1 MAKNEMQMGAGMDSG
16 MGGAMPPEA
25 GAMPPEAG
33 AAGGEMIQIPRA
45 MFQAIYDVVKNLSS
59 GLGEFATMLENE
71 VGGEDA
77 EMEAG
82 EEDEM
87 GEMKTA
93 KSPKM
98 GAGPSD
104 EEFLK
109 GIAEEGSYK

>member
-1 MAKNEMQMGAGMDSG
+1 MQMESGMGAGMDAG
-16 MGGAMPPEA
+16 GPMPPPQGAMS
-25 GAMPPEAG
+25 PEAG
-33 AAGGEMIQIPRA
+33 AAGGEMIQIPKA

-71 VGGEDA
+71 VGGEGA